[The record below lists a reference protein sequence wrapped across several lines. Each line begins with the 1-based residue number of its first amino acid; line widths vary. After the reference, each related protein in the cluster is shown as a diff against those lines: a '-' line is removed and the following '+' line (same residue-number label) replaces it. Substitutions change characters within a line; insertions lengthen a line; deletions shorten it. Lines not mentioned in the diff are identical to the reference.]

1 MAHCKCCGQ
10 DSLEEGNGNFEI
22 CPICSWEDD
31 PVQGD
36 DADYWGGANT
46 FTLRHHRSIY
56 LIIHSVINS
65 NIVEAVNEE
74 DNPYDANEVFRY
86 MMRKETRSI
95 RKDIP

>member
-1 MAHCKCCGQ
+1 MAYCRCCGQ

-22 CPICSWEDD
+22 CPICNWEDD

-46 FTLRHHRSIY
+46 FTLRQHRSIY
-56 LIIHSVINS
+56 LIIHSVITS
-65 NIVEAVNEE
+65 NIVEIISE
-74 DNPYDANEVFRY
+74 DDPYDANATFRDI
-86 MMRKETRSI
+86 MKRETRSI